1 MRAAAIRWSSRH
13 GAGFYRVCP
22 CLGTLSVAR
31 RGTVRPLVITP
42 KPDDSTAECGP
53 AHPLVSICVP
63 TYNGARFLEAALESA
78 LAQTYA
84 PFEILLSDDGSTD
97 ETPAILE
104 RYRAAHPDI
113 VRVLA
118 HPRLG
123 MVPNWNHLAAEA
135 RGVYVKYL
143 FQDDLLL
150 PTCVARL
157 VAATGGD
164 PDVGLVF
171 SRRSILTEADGGPTM
186 FTSEDTA
193 NATNLPRGW
202 TRLAAMQDGIELL
215 SDPRLLH
222 GPINKVGEPTTVL
235 LRKDLFERIGGFDAR
250 LLQVVDVEM
259 WLRVFCHAKVAFV
272 DEELSV
278 FRMHAR
284 QATWKNT
291 ADGVIPGDTQLML
304 RILASDPRFG
314 PLRRVRAHAPRSTD
328 AAATPVAATP
338 DPARVAIDGQG
349 LSSLRKMRREAL
361 QLWLRPYDAATREGI
376 WSAGAGELFRRL
388 YASGIQDHPLDDDD
402 VRIVVDLERA
412 VANVAGADRSI
423 LLLALFLY
431 LRPSA
436 VATPHDASPAPAWLS
451 QALTEASAMAPP

>member
-1 MRAAAIRWSSRH
+1 M
-13 GAGFYRVCP
+13 
-22 CLGTLSVAR
+22 
-31 RGTVRPLVITP
+31 
-42 KPDDSTAECGP
+42 
-53 AHPLVSICVP
+53 
-63 TYNGARFLEAALESA
+63 
-78 LAQTYA
+78 
-84 PFEILLSDDGSTD
+84 
-97 ETPAILE
+97 
-104 RYRAAHPDI
+104 
-113 VRVLA
+113 
-118 HPRLG
+118 
-123 MVPNWNHLAAEA
+123 
-135 RGVYVKYL
+135 
-143 FQDDLLL
+143 
-150 PTCVARL
+150 
-157 VAATGGD
+157 AATGGD

-250 LLQVVDVEM
+250 LRQVVDVEM